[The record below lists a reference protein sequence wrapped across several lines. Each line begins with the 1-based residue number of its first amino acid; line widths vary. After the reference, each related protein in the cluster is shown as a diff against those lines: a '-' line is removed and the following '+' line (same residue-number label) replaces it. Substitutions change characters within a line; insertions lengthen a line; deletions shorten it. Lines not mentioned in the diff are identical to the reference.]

1 MKIRKVISIILLISL
16 LVGLFSFTLVSC
28 KDKDPEPL
36 KKAVIMVPGF
46 GGSIFRDSDLNESIA
61 LVDDQNGNK
70 KADGIIR
77 IITSDKLKDMGLPAY
92 ADSILGCDE
101 NGNVINEL
109 PICDMNSH
117 PDEIDS
123 MLSMFRTIR
132 KYINEK
138 YSDYYDTIVWQ
149 FDYRKSM
156 EITSLQLEEFI
167 NSNGYDKVI
176 FITHSMGGP
185 LVANYLCKEE
195 NRAKVELFIPVAAP
209 FFGTYG
215 AEGFVLTPMSGFS
228 YAVSDSFNINIDVDV
243 TAILSNMPSIYEMLP
258 NIGYDYTNNHYYSM
272 DGKIITADQAHSY
285 MTILRDWFWKLDTEG
300 NRIETKPMM
309 NRLPSYASKFWIE
322 SEGVKTFVSDLVPV
336 EYVALTGSTTTVGV
350 NFTSAGG
357 ISYVRSQEGDSTV
370 DLISATAGHGAEG
383 ENVHVV
389 EGVNHMNIFEDPVTT
404 VLKSIVDEYIPNLNM
419 VSA

>member
-1 MKIRKVISIILLISL
+1 MKIRKLISIFLLISL

-46 GGSIFRDSDLNESIA
+46 GGSIFRDPDLNESIA
-61 LVDDQNGNK
+61 LVNDKNGNMN
-70 KADGIIR
+70 IER
-77 IITSDKLKDMGLPAY
+77 IFNVLNSDKIKGMGLPAY
-92 ADSILGCDE
+92 AEWVLGCDE

-109 PICDMNSH
+109 PVCNMNSH

-123 MLSMFRTIR
+123 MLSIFRPIR
-132 KYINEK
+132 KYLEEE
-138 YSDYYDTIVWQ
+138 YSDYYDSIVWQ

-195 NRAKVELFIPVAAP
+195 NREKVELFIPVAAP

-215 AEGFVLTPMSGFS
+215 AEGYVLFPLNSFS
-228 YAVSDSFNINIDVDV
+228 YPELSLNVEVDV

-258 NIGYDYTNNHYYSM
+258 SKGYDYTNNHYYSL
-272 DGKIITADQAHSY
+272 DDKRITADQAHAY
-285 MTILRDWFWKLDTEG
+285 LTMKRDWFWKQDIEG
-300 NRIETKPMM
+300 NRIEPKPMM
-309 NRLPSYASKFWIE
+309 DKLVAYSEKFWIE
-322 SEGVKTFVSDLVPV
+322 NEGVKTFVSDLVPV
-336 EYVALTGSTTTVGV
+336 EYVAMTGFQTTVGV
-350 NFTSAGG
+350 KFTSSGG
-357 ISYVRSQEGDSTV
+357 ISLVRSYDGDSTV
-370 DLISATAGHGAEG
+370 DIVSATAGHGAEA
-383 ENVHVV
+383 ENVHIV
-389 EGVNHMNIFEDPVTT
+389 EGVSHVNIYEEGVVS
-404 VLKSIVDEYIPNLNM
+404 VLKSIVDEYIPGLN
-419 VSA
+419 AGLGE